1 MPGNFHREGGLYFDD
16 NNTKYFRGPIPKGT
30 ILKRGDILIVMTDL
44 SPRTLILGRV
54 VELAVRF
61 EVLHNQRIGRIA
73 FKKPEQW
80 CKPFFTAV
88 MNQESLRRI
97 IILNASGTTI
107 RHTSPDRI
115 LSIDIQKSPL
125 EEQEQIAQV
134 LDSQATRIRTEEQ
147 YLEKLKLQKK
157 GLMHDLLTG
166 KVRVKMEKSSEAVS

>member
-61 EVLHNQRIGRIA
+61 EVLYNEIRVFAARSRRQNSCNQRIGRIA

-80 CKPFFTAV
+80 CKLWK
-88 MNQESLRRI
+88 N
-97 IILNASGTTI
+97 
-107 RHTSPDRI
+107 
-115 LSIDIQKSPL
+115 KSRL
-125 EEQEQIAQV
+125 LKFWIHRQHA
-134 LDSQATRIRTEEQ
+134 EEQ

-157 GLMHDLLTG
+157 GLMHDMLTG
-166 KVRVKMEKSSEAVS
+166 KVRVKMENLREAVS